1 MGSLKVCRFRS
12 GGGGR
17 QYPGSRRHFSG
28 GRRQEAGGRRQE
40 ESVNLKFV
48 REKGWGESV
57 ERGDEC

>member
-1 MGSLKVCRFRS
+1 MTEVMGWVASPLQ
-12 GGGGR
+12 GR
-17 QYPGSRRHFSG
+17 QEAG